1 MFNKSYKVRKKKL
14 LLFNCIISLLKLD
27 VQVQGLSNDVIIRKS
42 IPRPCSVSFADR
54 LLYTEYM
61 YIYLLCIY
69 LQYIYFSLPYC
80 CIHLNYRDIN
90 TIQLKSAAFHARN
103 KALKVGKQKLISPH
117 LKRIFRRSKLFF
129 DDFFSFFVTIL
140 Q

>member
-1 MFNKSYKVRKKKL
+1 MT
-14 LLFNCIISLLKLD
+14 SLSVKAFLD
-27 VQVQGLSNDVIIRKS
+27 RVLCPLSIGYS
-42 IPRPCSVSFADR
+42 TQS
-54 LLYTEYM
+54 M

-103 KALKVGKQKLISPH
+103 KALKAGKQKLIAPH

-129 DDFFSFFVTIL
+129 DDFFFFLRDYLTIDEKCTML
-140 Q
+140 LRFPCHDDVDIF